1 MTRKFVVLK
10 AFTDL
15 VDKRHV
21 YNAGDFYPREG
32 VELDEERAELLASAD
47 NARKESLIV
56 EVSVKEAVEEDEE
69 VKVIEPDGIT
79 AETVTAPEI
88 DGVPKEFPVHTGGG
102 YYELSNGNKVQG
114 KHAAIQAEKEL
125 GK

>member
-15 VDKRHV
+15 VDKRHI

-32 VELDEERAELLASAD
+32 VELDDERAELLASAD

-56 EVSVKEAVEEDEE
+56 EVSAKESVEVEEVE
-69 VKVIEPDGIT
+69 VSETIDKEP
-79 AETVTAPEI
+79 ET

-125 GK
+125 AK